1 MPVFRL
7 AYKEIIS
14 AGHSGIELEAR
25 MKKTAWFLIFTLFL
39 LLGSVEAAE
48 FKRMLGPIYSSYSR
62 PWPGPFSGNY
72 PPLLDDGNTL
82 SPFRNSRFSFFGG
95 LGLEFFLSRMLEFEV
110 DVLYKETGGQYRFD
124 TGFFDA
130 YRYEFQLRELSF
142 PLLLRAH
149 LWKKSRPFLLA
160 GLDPSFV
167 LSHRYQLF
175 HRAEASRIFEKVEE
189 ADIKGYTGKTD
200 LALVLG
206 LGFEAAVNRRR
217 IAVECRYELGLAD
230 LYGGPA
236 PAPGEQPIRVR
247 SRQLLLVISYAIE

>member
-1 MPVFRL
+1 
-7 AYKEIIS
+7 
-14 AGHSGIELEAR
+14 
-25 MKKTAWFLIFTLFL
+25 MKKTAWFLVLIFFL
-39 LLGSVEAAE
+39 LPGSFEAAE
-48 FKRMLGPIYSSYSR
+48 FKRMLGPIFSSYSR

-72 PPLLDDGNTL
+72 PALLDDGSTL

-95 LGLEFFLSRMLEFEV
+95 LGLEFRLSRMLELEA

-124 TGFFDA
+124 TGFFDS

-149 LWKKSRPFLLA
+149 FWKKSRPFFLA
-160 GLDPSFV
+160 GVSPSII

-175 HRAEASRIFEKVEE
+175 HRAEAGRIFEKVEE
-189 ADIKGYTGKTD
+189 ADIKGYTGQAD

-206 LGFEAAVNRRR
+206 MGFEAAVYRRKVS
-217 IAVECRYELGLAD
+217 VEGRYELGLAN

-236 PAPGEQPIRVR
+236 PVPGEQLSRVR

>member
-1 MPVFRL
+1 
-7 AYKEIIS
+7 
-14 AGHSGIELEAR
+14 
-25 MKKTAWFLIFTLFL
+25 MKKRAWFSILMIFL
-39 LLGSVEAAE
+39 LLGSLEAAE
-48 FKRMLGPIYSSYSR
+48 FKRMLGPIFSSYSR

-72 PPLLDDGNTL
+72 PPLLDDGSTL

-95 LGLEFFLSRMLEFEV
+95 LGLEFALSRILELEV

-124 TGFFDA
+124 TGFFDS
-130 YRYEFQLRELSF
+130 YRYEFQMRELSF
-142 PLLLRAH
+142 PLLLRGH
-149 LWKKSRPFLLA
+149 LWKKSRPFILA

-206 LGFEAAVNRRR
+206 LGFGAAVNRRR
-217 IAVECRYELGLAD
+217 VAVECRYELGLAD

-236 PAPGEQPIRVR
+236 PVPAEQPIRVR